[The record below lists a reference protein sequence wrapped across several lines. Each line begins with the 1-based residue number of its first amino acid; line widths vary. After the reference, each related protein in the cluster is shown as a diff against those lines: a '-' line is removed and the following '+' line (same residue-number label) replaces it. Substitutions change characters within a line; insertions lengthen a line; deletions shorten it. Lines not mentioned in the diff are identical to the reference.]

1 MTVAKA
7 VTGAVPFVHKECIL
21 VPKWYILEPVQ
32 GTDQVPVTQLLK
44 PFFFLSEYINIK
56 SYEIVYKS

>member
-32 GTDQVPVTQLLK
+32 GTDQVPVTAFET
-44 PFFFLSEYINIK
+44 FFF
-56 SYEIVYKS
+56 